1 MTQLGRRIIYLT
13 AGAAPACFGVLM
25 ASALGGVFLL
35 GALAG
40 TTGLLLATAAWFPV
54 ARPVYWSI
62 AVLLGAG
69 LAAMLPYS
77 LAIGYGTAA
86 DLVAGTAGVP
96 LPVALGDL
104 TKRAWVFYGP
114 VLCAVHFLWKARCA
128 PNNSFKP
135 NPLRGSA

>member
-1 MTQLGRRIIYLT
+1 MTQLGRRIIYLI
-13 AGAAPACFGVLM
+13 AGVAPACFGVLL

-35 GALAG
+35 GAITG
-40 TTGLLLATAAWFPV
+40 TFGLLLATAARFPS

-62 AVLLGAG
+62 ALLLGAG

-86 DLVAGTAGVP
+86 DLVTGTTGVP
-96 LPVALGDL
+96 LPEALGDL
-104 TKRAWVFYGP
+104 TERAWLLFGP

-135 NPLRGSA
+135 KPLRGSA